1 MADTLH
7 MVTRER
13 HTYKKWFRSR
23 DYHFAAAFNMMPV
36 SAAEM
41 IHMARA
47 FPLAFVELEGAP
59 TLVALFSLKVGHNL
73 FVAPDGRWLASYVPA
88 ALQHYPFSLGKKADG
103 GFALCVNE
111 SSGLLRDAAVGEEG
125 FPFFTHDGTPSRET
139 QEAVDTLSKVRLGL
153 QTVRAAGAMLLEKKL
168 LEPWPITAQEEG
180 GNRKIDGV
188 FRISEPALNAIGAE
202 DLLAL
207 RNCGGLAVAYS
218 QLFSM
223 GNLSTLGALT
233 GARERAARQRMAIPA
248 NSFISEDDGNL
259 KIDWATFLKDD

>member
-23 DYHFAAAFNMMPV
+23 DYHFATGFNMMPV

-47 FPLAFVELEGAP
+47 FPLAFVEIDGVP

-73 FVAPDGRWLASYVPA
+73 FVAPDGRWLGGYVPA

-103 GFALCVNE
+103 AFALCVNE
-111 SSGLLRDAAVGEEG
+111 SSGLIRDMAVGEEG
-125 FPFFTHDGTPSRET
+125 FPFFGHDGTPSRET

-153 QTVRAAGAMLLEKKL
+153 QTVRTAGAMLLEKKL
-168 LEPWPITAQEEG
+168 LEPWPITAPDEAG
-180 GNRKIDGV
+180 PRKIDGV
-188 FRISEPALNAIGAE
+188 LRISEPALNAVGAE

-207 RNCGGLAVAYS
+207 RNCGGLAIAYS

-223 GNLSTLGALT
+223 GNLGTLGSLT
-233 GARERAARQRMAIPA
+233 GAHGRAAKQRMAIPA

>member
-23 DYHFAAAFNMMPV
+23 DFSFASVFNMTPV

-47 FPLAFVELEGAP
+47 FPLAFVEIDGVQ
-59 TLVALFSLKVGHNL
+59 TLVALFSLRLGHNL
-73 FVAPDGRWLASYVPA
+73 FVAPDGRWLGGYVPA
-88 ALQHYPFSLGKKADG
+88 AVQHHPFSLGVKGDG
-103 GFALCVNE
+103 NVALCVNE
-111 SSGLLRDAAVGEEG
+111 SSGLVRDAAVGEEG
-125 FPFFTHDGTPSRET
+125 FPFFGHDGKPTRET
-139 QEAVDTLSKVRLGL
+139 QDVADTLSKVRAGL
-153 QTVRAAGAMLLEKKL
+153 QTARQAGAMLVEKKL
-168 LEPWPITAQEEG
+168 LEPWPITAQEEA

-202 DLLAL
+202 DLFAL
-207 RNCGGLAVAYS
+207 RNAGGLAVAYS

-223 GNLSTLGALT
+223 GNLAMLATLSNV
-233 GARERAARQRMAIPA
+233 RERAAKQRMAIPA

>member
-23 DYHFAAAFNMMPV
+23 DYHFAAAFNMVPV

-47 FPLAFVELEGAP
+47 FPLAFVEIDGAP
-59 TLVALFSLKVGHNL
+59 MLVALFSLKAGNNL

-111 SSGLLRDAAVGEEG
+111 SSGLIRDAAVGEEG
-125 FPFFTHDGTPSRET
+125 FPFFGHDGTPSRET

-153 QTVRAAGAMLLEKKL
+153 QTVQAAGALLAGKKL
-168 LEPWPITAQEEG
+168 LEPWPITAQEES

-188 FRISEPALNAIGAE
+188 LRISEPALNAIGAE
-202 DLLAL
+202 DLVAL
-207 RNCGGLAVAYS
+207 RNTGGLAIAYS

-223 GNLSTLGALT
+223 GNLATLGSLT
-233 GARERAARQRMAIPA
+233 SARERAAKQRMAIPA